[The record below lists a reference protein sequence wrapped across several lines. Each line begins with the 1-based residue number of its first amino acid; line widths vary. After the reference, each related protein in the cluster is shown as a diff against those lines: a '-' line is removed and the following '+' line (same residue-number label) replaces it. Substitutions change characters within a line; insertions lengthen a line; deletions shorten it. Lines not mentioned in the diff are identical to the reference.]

1 MKDRLEKE
9 YYTWNVKDFYFGGG
23 GVRSKC
29 RKTQIQ
35 LYLLLSIY
43 PFISFLAW

>member
-23 GVRSKC
+23 GGLEASVEKL
-29 RKTQIQ
+29 KFNFIYYYLFIH
-35 LYLLLSIY
+35 LYH
-43 PFISFLAW
+43 F